1 MVAAPEAELESI
13 PDIGPTVA
21 VSLRSYFDQPETIVL
36 LEALRTAGVNL
47 SGQVESL
54 DVSTR
59 VKVLTGQT
67 FVLTGSLI
75 VMSRDQAKQ
84 AIESLGGQV
93 VSSVTKGTSYLVV
106 GEAPGRKLST
116 AQKMGIK
123 TLTSQEFLTLV
134 SPK

>member
-1 MVAAPEAELESI
+1 M
-13 PDIGPTVA
+13 A

-36 LEALRTAGVNL
+36 LDALRTAGVNL

-75 VMSRDQAKQ
+75 AMSRDQAKQ